1 VLYHLPEG
9 EIDASLAELAR
20 VLAPGGH
27 LIATTGSNND
37 HAGTSAGQSCSGI
50 DCDAELVFPT
60 RERLVAYVEG
70 SRQHAAQGRQ
80 SRSSQSRSDCP

>member
-1 VLYHLPEG
+1 VLYHLPES

-37 HAGTSAGQSCSGI
+37 HGRNQCW
-50 DCDAELVFPT
+50 AELF
-60 RERLVAYVEG
+60 RDRL
-70 SRQHAAQGRQ
+70 
-80 SRSSQSRSDCP
+80 